1 LRSRSPSSS
10 RTGRRSS
17 PGPAWSATAAI
28 RSRILLIALLIAGC
42 GAEPE
47 AEPKGDSAASGHCEQ
62 IRFEDSAFTACRYD
76 SRAHEIALVL
86 DEDGKSLRSFDRL
99 EQALGPRADRLL
111 FAMNAGMYDEEGMP
125 IGLYVEEGR
134 ERHPISRKD
143 GPGNFHMKPNGV
155 FAIGPKNIVSIV
167 PADKW
172 PRPGAPARWAT
183 QSGPMLV
190 IRGKLHPLIRP
201 NGDSLNIRNGVGTA
215 DGRTA
220 WFVISDEPVSFGRLA
235 RLFRDRLGCSDA
247 LYFDGA
253 VSSLWDRPAGRRDS
267 GHALGPMVA
276 VMRRP

>member
-1 LRSRSPSSS
+1 M
-10 RTGRRSS
+10 
-17 PGPAWSATAAI
+17 
-28 RSRILLIALLIAGC
+28 
-42 GAEPE
+42 
-47 AEPKGDSAASGHCEQ
+47 
-62 IRFEDSAFTACRYD
+62 
-76 SRAHEIALVL
+76 HEIALKL
-86 DEDGKSLRSFDRL
+86 DEGGETLRSFDRL
-99 EQALGPRADRLL
+99 EKALGPRAGQLL

-172 PRPGAPARWAT
+172 PRSGAPARWAT

-190 IRGKLHPLIRP
+190 IGGKLHPLIQP
-201 NGDSLNIRNGVGTA
+201 NGDSLNIRNGVGTS

-220 WFVISDEPVSFGRLA
+220 WFVISDDPVSFGRLA

-267 GHALGPMVA
+267 GHELGPMVA
-276 VMRRP
+276 VLRRPQGRS